1 MDNKN
6 ELSDELKKARR
17 KENQAHNDL
26 DYYKRQAEQ
35 QKEQL
40 DEQLNHKDEC
50 IARLISAK
58 ESGLSPILIRE
69 QQVLLA
75 HISSVVETVSYKVD
89 LSQENLAKAEDAWNK
104 ENDRYETMKNSSGK
118 VSSDKNSSEK
128 DSSSQ
133 QTESAADLKLELSV
147 NKTATMASKTRGR

>member
-104 ENDRYETMKNSSGK
+104 ENDHYEIMKKSNVK
-118 VSSDKNSSEK
+118 VSSDKNSSDK
-128 DSSSQ
+128 DTGSQ
-133 QTESAADLKLELSV
+133 QLKFGAGMKLGHSI
-147 NKTATMASKTRGR
+147 NQTDTIASKMRRR